1 MNLRDKIKQK
11 LPGASSYYNQ
21 TAIIFRNRGD
31 SYAVQILDAVRIKY
45 KEKPNIHE
53 LSSGE
58 EIPAVPKDYVLN
70 MYGSGSCF
78 FAVEGR
84 DDQLV
89 VFRPEF
95 SLDEKDLEEEF
106 DPSKLD
112 IDIDTDLEGE
122 EIKERLIDKNMSAVN
137 FAVLDSR
144 DERFTF
150 LSEELMTSQNKY
162 GIGGLL
168 QENMDIVLTVTTAI
182 AVTIIIYTVGGDIVP
197 ALESFGEQM
206 STLNNNLVELQNS
219 LNNTQAPPGQ

>member
-11 LPGASSYYNQ
+11 LPVGSNYYNQ
-21 TAIIFRNRGD
+21 KAIIFRNRGD
-31 SYAVQILDAVRIKY
+31 SYAVQIVDAVRIKY
-45 KEKPNIHE
+45 TEKPNIHE
-53 LSSGE
+53 LSTGE

-70 MYGSGSCF
+70 IYGSGSCF

-95 SLDEKDLEEEF
+95 DLDEKNLEDEF
-106 DPSKLD
+106 NPANLD
-112 IDIDTDLEGE
+112 IELDTDLEGE
-122 EIKERLIDKNMSAVN
+122 EIRDRLIDKNMSAVN

-182 AVTIIIYTVGGDIVP
+182 AVTIIIYTVGGDMVP
-197 ALESFGEQM
+197 ALESFGEQLG
-206 STLNNNLVELQNS
+206 TLNSNIVDLQNI
-219 LNNTQAPPGQ
+219 LNSTQAPPGR

>member
-11 LPGASSYYNQ
+11 LPGGSSYYNQ
-21 TAIIFRNRGD
+21 KAIIFRNRGD

-45 KEKPNIHE
+45 TEKPNIHE
-53 LSSGE
+53 LSTGE

-95 SLDEKDLEEEF
+95 SLQDSDMEEF
-106 DPSKLD
+106 NPANLD
-112 IDIDTDLEGE
+112 IDLDTDLEGE
-122 EIKERLIDKNMSAVN
+122 EIKDRLIDKNMSAVN

-182 AVTIIIYTVGGDIVP
+182 AVTIIIYTVGGDMVP
-197 ALESFGEQM
+197 ALESFGEQLG
-206 STLNNNLVELQNS
+206 TLNSNIVELQNS
-219 LNNTQAPPGQ
+219 LNSTQAPPGQ